1 MFAIN
6 INNIFNII
14 NVDDLFIRGFVGM
27 KTIRVTDEVH
37 TKLAHLGLKSE
48 TYNDIIARLIEVYE
62 SMYFDEL
69 SDEEADYYNERIRHF
84 ENGDYAGTRKVDLN
98 AIRK

>member
-1 MFAIN
+1 M
-6 INNIFNII
+6 IFSLE
-14 NVDDLFIRGFVGM
+14 DLQWGM
-27 KTIRVTDEVH
+27 KTIRVTEEVH
-37 TKLAHLGLKSE
+37 TKLAHLGLKAE

-62 SMYFDEL
+62 RMYFDEL

-84 ENGDYAGTRKVDLN
+84 ENGDYRGTRKVDLN